1 MNTCRYMVL
10 ATLAMLMLGCTG
22 NVRERE
28 AQALDSYMEYAQP
41 AVDQFRFWS
50 LRDWE
55 LVGDYQLVVWP
66 NRREAYLLMVD
77 EPCSELRWAR
87 AIGISSTGHTV
98 QRRLDTVNVGTQK
111 CRIMEIRP
119 IDYQKMRRDRRSAGQ
134 RDAAAQSS
142 GGT

>member
-1 MNTCRYMVL
+1 MNTCRYTILTV
-10 ATLAMLMLGCTG
+10 LAMLMVACTG

-28 AQALDSYMEYAQP
+28 AQALDRYLEYAQP
-41 AVDQFRFWS
+41 PVEQFRFWN

-66 NRREAYLLMVD
+66 NRREAYLLTVD
-77 EPCSELRWAR
+77 QPCSELRWAN
-87 AIGISSTGHTV
+87 AIGVSSTGQMV

-119 IDYQKMRRDRRSAGQ
+119 IDYQAMQRDRRN
-134 RDAAAQSS
+134 AAQQ
-142 GGT
+142 

>member
-1 MNTCRYMVL
+1 MNACRYIVL
-10 ATLAMLMLGCTG
+10 AALVLLLAACTG
-22 NVRERE
+22 NVRQRE
-28 AQALDSYMEYAQP
+28 TQALAGYMEYAQP
-41 AVDQFRFWS
+41 PVERFRFWK

-66 NRREAYLLMVD
+66 NRREAYLLTVD
-77 EPCSELRWAR
+77 KPCSELRWAH
-87 AIGISSTGHTV
+87 AIGISSTGQTV

-119 IDYQKMRRDRRSAGQ
+119 IDYAAMKRDRRRAGQ
-134 RDAAAQSS
+134 AGSAAQSS